1 MSPYASSPS
10 TSDKQSLHYIIRS
23 GIAGGFAGCIAKT
36 VVAPLDRVKILF
48 QASNPEYRQY
58 AGSWSGAFR
67 AGAQIYRDGGF
78 VGLFQ
83 GHSAT
88 LLRIFPYAAIKFM
101 VYDQIENVL
110 MPTREQQTNAR
121 RFTAG
126 ALSGITSVFF
136 TYPLDLIRVR
146 MAFYTRSSIAHSS
159 GPSRPTFAY
168 AVSRIYHETPAH
180 HSTTLT
186 SIASSSHS
194 SGAGAATLTL
204 APSRTLFS
212 VLPILKF
219 YRGFTVTVA
228 GMVPYAGTSF
238 LTWGFLRSH
247 LLPPSSQGKPT
258 SLTKTT
264 LADLGIGALSGALS
278 MTVSYPFEIIRR
290 RMQVGGL
297 HYPDRWMRWDETVL
311 GIWRASGWRGFFP
324 SFFQHLHGPS
334 DPRIAIKFSHSPIPS
349 SQSSPSSILL
359 QVLDY
364 PARRGPANEVTSYS
378 NVLLLTHHQVKCFH
392 RTLQSRRSRK
402 LAGLVKELSVLL
414 ASDDRL
420 RGPTYRTYSPQ
431 GYRSFVERN
440 KDLKNELR
448 FILRSLPVL
457 EYSSVRFLD
466 PFSIAMG
473 YGHFF
478 GPCGIA
484 SHSLKN
490 LIIHGISIFAS
501 FYEMSF
507 PCLEVLCFHLAI
519 HLRPPTFKFP
529 RLSLRLSVLQL
540 LRTSQRTGR
549 VIHDLLTESKFPS
562 LHTLQLYENRHL
574 ESSNNL
580 SCPPHILDIRCL
592 HLIGKAEISYFETL
606 RRAGALDNLQH
617 LAIGQIIRPFD
628 PLRLW
633 QFPTSIETLTFL
645 VDTALTKN
653 SSEESLFDSLQSE
666 LARHKEGFSRVRR
679 IRVYVHGENVGDV
692 ARERMALD
700 MYSAIYRTINMD
712 KWIEYNLYFPP
723 EVTPPPTLG

>member
-1 MSPYASSPS
+1 MGSL
-10 TSDKQSLHYIIRS
+10 TQSLSSFVSPH
-23 GIAGGFAGCIAKT
+23 F
-36 VVAPLDRVKILF
+36 
-48 QASNPEYRQY
+48 SN
-58 AGSWSGAFR
+58 
-67 AGAQIYRDGGF
+67 
-78 VGLFQ
+78 
-83 GHSAT
+83 T
-88 LLRIFPYAAIKFM
+88 
-101 VYDQIENVL
+101 
-110 MPTREQQTNAR
+110 
-121 RFTAG
+121 FTG
-126 ALSGITSVFF
+126 
-136 TYPLDLIRVR
+136 
-146 MAFYTRSSIAHSS
+146 
-159 GPSRPTFAY
+159 
-168 AVSRIYHETPAH
+168 
-180 HSTTLT
+180 
-186 SIASSSHS
+186 
-194 SGAGAATLTL
+194 
-204 APSRTLFS
+204 
-212 VLPILKF
+212 LPIL
-219 YRGFTVTVA
+219 G
-228 GMVPYAGTSF
+228 
-238 LTWGFLRSH
+238 
-247 LLPPSSQGKPT
+247 
-258 SLTKTT
+258 
-264 LADLGIGALSGALS
+264 
-278 MTVSYPFEIIRR
+278 
-290 RMQVGGL
+290 
-297 HYPDRWMRWDETVL
+297 
-311 GIWRASGWRGFFP
+311 
-324 SFFQHLHGPS
+324 
-334 DPRIAIKFSHSPIPS
+334 
-349 SQSSPSSILL
+349 SQSNSPTPRSPAPNLPVEILL

-364 PARRGPANEVTSYS
+364 PAREVVSRFEKLTFFMDVAEHTQKSCLLYIRGSRSVLHNAALVNSTWCAAANEVLYS

-507 PCLEVLCFHLAI
+507 PCLEVLCFHRI
-519 HLRPPTFKFP
+519 IFDPNFKFP
-529 RLSLRLSVLQL
+529 ALPRLSVLQL

-700 MYSAIYRTINMD
+700 MYSAIYRTISKSLQHSLDIAYVLNTGPLTRYGQMDRVQSVFSSRGHSTSNVGLDTIHSSGFFRGPSNSTYSRGGIRSNM
-712 KWIEYNLYFPP
+712 NLSS
-723 EVTPPPTLG
+723 TPIGLSSSDSHSAPSITLDQMRIP